1 MPRAKTGFRSAR
13 TGSLTDCK
21 AEGTGYDGTAV
32 FAERSQDG
40 GVDRFL

>member
-13 TGSLTDCK
+13 TGSLTDC
-21 AEGTGYDGTAV
+21 ETEVTGYDGTAV
-32 FAERSQDG
+32 FAERSKDR